1 MRKTAAIFASVLAV
15 LLPMNL
21 SAMQL
26 DFPRNASLEGE
37 KKTGHGSYLMPVS
50 AWQNDRFDTI
60 LAEGEVIQQA
70 WKISAS
76 GLTSLQIL
84 DPLKQQLTEAGFEVL
99 FECETEACGGF
110 DFRFETEVMSEPVM
124 HVDLGD
130 FRFLATQQTAG
141 AQPEYISL
149 LISRSQNAGYIQLMR
164 VGAPT
169 EAGALVTS
177 AKNPALTTT
186 QNPIEANPVSDL
198 PLDRALDETGYFIL
212 EDLRF
217 ETGSSDL
224 GAGKF
229 DTLMKLA
236 SYLQNNPTRT
246 VAVVG
251 HTDAVGSL
259 DANIALSKKR
269 ANSVMQ
275 RLVTEL
281 GVDKAQISAEGNGF
295 LSPRSSNQTD
305 DGRAQNR
312 RVEVIVT
319 STQ

>member
-1 MRKTAAIFASVLAV
+1 MRKIAAIFASVLTMV
-15 LLPMNL
+15 LPMAAA
-21 SAMQL
+21 SMQL
-26 DFPRNASLEGE
+26 DFPRNASLAGGQ
-37 KKTGHGSYLMPVS
+37 TVGLGSYQMPVG
-50 AWQNDRFDTI
+50 AWDGARVETI

-84 DPLKQQLTEAGFEVL
+84 DPLKLQLADAGFELV
-99 FECETEACGGF
+99 FECETQACGGF
-110 DFRFETEVMSEPVM
+110 DFRFETDVMPEPVM

-130 FRFLATQQTAG
+130 FRYLAAKRMADG
-141 AQPEYISL
+141 QPEYISL
-149 LISRSQNAGYIQLMR
+149 LVSRSQNAGYIQLTR
-164 VGAPT
+164 VGEPT
-169 EAGALVTS
+169 ETGILVTS
-177 AKNPALTTT
+177 TKNPALTTVD
-186 QNPIEANPVSDL
+186 EAVEAVSEQDL

-224 GAGKF
+224 GSGDFSSLSA
-229 DTLMKLA
+229 LA
-236 SYLQNNPTRT
+236 DYLKINPTHT

-275 RLVTEL
+275 RLVSEL
-281 GVDKAQISAEGNGF
+281 GVDKTQIRAEGNGF

-305 DGRAQNR
+305 GGRAQNR

>member
-1 MRKTAAIFASVLAV
+1 MRKTNVIFASVLAV
-15 LLPMNL
+15 ALPL
-21 SAMQL
+21 ACSAMQL

-37 KKTGHGSYLMPVS
+37 QKIGHGSYYMPVS
-50 AWQNDRFDTI
+50 AWNNGRLDTT

-70 WKISAS
+70 WKVAAS

-84 DPLKQQLTEAGFEVL
+84 DPLKQQLNDAGFDVV

-110 DFRFETEVMSEPVM
+110 DFRFETDVMPEPVM

-130 FRFLATQQTAG
+130 FRFLAAKRVFEG
-141 AQPEYISL
+141 KPEFVSL

-164 VGAPT
+164 VGEPT
-169 EAGALVTS
+169 GAGELVTS
-177 AKNPALTTT
+177 TKNPALVTEVEPVETAET
-186 QNPIEANPVSDL
+186 QNL
-198 PLDRALDETGYFIL
+198 PLERALEETGSFIL
-212 EDLRF
+212 KDLQF

-224 GAGKF
+224 GGGEFGSLTA
-229 DTLMKLA
+229 LA
-236 SYLQNNPTRT
+236 TYLQDNPTRT

-259 DANIALSKKR
+259 DVNIALSKKR
-269 ANSVMQ
+269 ARSVMQ
-275 RLVTEL
+275 RLVTKL
-281 GVDKAQISAEGNGF
+281 GVDAAQVSAEGNGF
-295 LSPRSSNQTD
+295 LSPLSSNLTD

-312 RVEVIVT
+312 RVEVIIT